1 MIMSIFHITHYNSED
16 RESFRWTSN
25 ELWKCKETTRQSAL
39 PLSFQSLL
47 RHLLLLLL
55 LLHRLGTVA
64 AEPSSS

>member
-47 RHLLLLLL
+47 RHLLL
-55 LLHRLGTVA
+55 HRLGTVA